1 MKNRD
6 LRLAEEIRSACLRA
20 ALEAYEDGGLRGLC
34 AEGRW
39 EYALEAIR
47 SLALVPLLKPDEPEG
62 GQGRTSLAEEAYA
75 GDFMTQGE

>member
-1 MKNRD
+1 MNTSRNSHNLKGHE
-6 LRLAEEIRSACLRA
+6 LQLAEGVRSACLQA

-47 SLALVPLLKPDEPEG
+47 SLALASLLGLDKPEV
-62 GQGRTSLAEEAYA
+62 GQG
-75 GDFMTQGE
+75 GERGE

>member
-6 LRLAEEIRSACLRA
+6 LRFAEEIRSACLHA

-39 EYALEAIR
+39 EYALEAVR
-47 SLALVPLLKPDEPEG
+47 ELALAPLLKPDEPEG
-62 GQGRTSLAEEAYA
+62 GQEQASLPEEA
-75 GDFMTQGE
+75 